1 MGGVFLTESP
11 PPDQDD
17 SIINKNDFIVITNTL
32 ETNLHFDPN
41 QSRILSIGIDKQF
54 HPQYKDK
61 SLGPTVKLDAL
72 EVSLALVKQFHL
84 KEFDVFC
91 SSDNPDQCT
100 HNGIQ
105 QILKESAQKVG
116 QEGLFVVFFGG
127 HGVND
132 SSQEWALAPADFDL
146 TSNTYLNARTL
157 NACLAEVQC
166 KAKYILIILD
176 CCYSGAM
183 ATIMTE
189 ESGQESILLP
199 HMYVLAAGT
208 AYQSSLSIGP
218 LKHTIFS
225 FFLNY
230 AIYKVPNDIVG
241 VLPLKDVYEECKVCC
256 NALSSLILRLENTDN
271 KLKLKVNKAVPSLA
285 HFNPIVSKE
294 YTLEDIDAPSH
305 PAGRL
310 IFIMKLLEKQ
320 KHSCNPFP
328 KLPLHPS
335 THEWLRN
342 LIQYSPSPLA
352 LLEEKGLLMST
363 NDTGCVLKAV
373 IGLMMQSIALMEL
386 VHNRDTVGNP
396 NTFLIAFI
404 NTIAIL
410 DMIHPFLPVEIE
422 HLSEGWAFYHH
433 ILVENKVDDGPMKE
447 LFKLIVLEQKER
459 EMKVCTIHLLYLNVY
474 NKCIDN
480 SVCKHMFCYS
490 LVNIVLEYS

>member
-1 MGGVFLTESP
+1 MGGVFLTESIEE
-11 PPDQDD
+11 DV
-17 SIINKNDFIVITNTL
+17 SINDKNDFIVVTNTL

-41 QSRILSIGIDKQF
+41 QSRILSIGIDRQF
-54 HPQYKDK
+54 HPHYKHK

-91 SSDNPDQCT
+91 SSDNPEQCT

-116 QEGLFVVFFGG
+116 QEGLLVVFFGG

-132 SSQEWALAPADFDL
+132 SDQEWALAPADFDL
-146 TSNTYLNARTL
+146 TSDTYLNTRTL
-157 NACLAEVQC
+157 NSCLAEVQC
-166 KAKYILIILD
+166 KAKYILVILD

-183 ATIMTE
+183 ATNMTG
-189 ESGQESILLP
+189 ESGQESNLLP

-208 AYQSSLSIGP
+208 AYQSSLGIGP

-230 AIYKVPNDIVG
+230 AIYKVPNDIAG
-241 VLPLKDVYEECKVCC
+241 VLPLKDVFEECKVCC
-256 NALSSLILRLENTDN
+256 NALSSLILRLDNTDSKI
-271 KLKLKVNKAVPSLA
+271 KLNVNKAVPSLA
-285 HFNPIVSKE
+285 HFNPIVYNE

-328 KLPLHPS
+328 NLPLHPL

-352 LLEEKGLLMST
+352 LLEEKGLLMNT

-373 IGLMMQSIALMEL
+373 IALMMQSIALVEL
-386 VHNRDTVGNP
+386 VHNKDTVGNP
-396 NTFLIAFI
+396 NTCLIAFV
-404 NTIAIL
+404 NVIAIL

-433 ILVENKVDDGPMKE
+433 VLVEHKVDDGPMKE

-459 EMKVCTIHLLYLNVY
+459 EMKVCVTH
-474 NKCIDN
+474 
-480 SVCKHMFCYS
+480 
-490 LVNIVLEYS
+490 